1 MATRTNKILTRQALN
16 RKASLVFAAQDADAA
31 ADLLLADKYSVE
43 LAQLKSAAEL
53 GEFDTAVDVADYE
66 NQGSEL
72 ADLLERYGFIVAD
85 QPPTSLLVSWGP
97 EPTVN
102 DTPATS
108 PQITTVTPTTGPL
121 AGGTL
126 IRVQGSALTGIV
138 QIAFTGTAT
147 VNPEWQQISGNEI
160 TFLSPMAS
168 SVGITTAGPAEF
180 TVINTVGVSIGQ
192 TFTYTA

>member
-1 MATRTNKILTRQALN
+1 MATRTNKIFTAQALN

-43 LAQLKSAAEL
+43 LALL
-53 GEFDTAVDVADYE
+53 YTTASQGQFEQAITVEDYE
-66 NQGSEL
+66 DLGVEL
-72 ADLLERYGFIVAD
+72 TVFLTRYGFTVTDA
-85 QPPTSLLVSWGP
+85 PPTDILVSWGP

-108 PQITTVTPTTGPL
+108 PQITSVTPTTGPL